1 MSHYDDVV
9 IGPIH
14 PELLQYATADIADEE
29 GFRDTPYYDSE
40 GYPTVGY
47 GQRLG
52 PRHTPLEFYQF
63 SLPQDAARQWL
74 RSHVINI
81 SAKLAVHPAIAP
93 AFAKC
98 NLERQVV
105 LVSMAYQMGIE
116 GLAGFKNMLNAI
128 TAAQWAEAASHA
140 LDSLWA
146 RQTPARAQRHAE
158 MLKRGLYGVR

>member
-1 MSHYDDVV
+1 MAHYDDVV

-14 PELLQYATADIADEE
+14 PQLLEYATADIADEE
-29 GFRDTPYYDSE
+29 GFRDSPYYCSE
-40 GYPTVGY
+40 GYPTIGY

-52 PRHTPLEFYQF
+52 PRQTPLELYQF
-63 SLPQDAARQWL
+63 TLPRDVARVWL
-74 RSHVINI
+74 RSHIADI
-81 SAKLAVHPAIAP
+81 SAKLAVHPTIAP

-128 TAAQWAEAASHA
+128 AAEQWTEAAAHA

-146 RQTPARAQRHAE
+146 RQTPERAQRYAE
-158 MLKRGLYGVR
+158 VLKRGCYGVR